1 MWEKCSND
9 FLVKFF
15 PIGKTNLL
23 RSKISNFQQQA
34 REFVLEAW
42 ERLQEYV
49 QVCPHHGMEDWLLIQ
64 NFYHRLSMESRQQL
78 DAAAR
83 GAFFSLK
90 VGPAKELIEKMVENQ
105 GWTYEHLNGMSHSY
119 KINFV
124 SMEYLLSKL
133 EERANWKRDRAA
145 IEYFAAK
152 QPQVSMSC
160 EERGGMNHTSDDCPS
175 RDLKSLLND
184 DGYGPSPPQP
194 YQRWNPQINQGNS
207 PIHPSDYS
215 SVRDLVFSQAK
226 INEQIH
232 AKLFDHDRILGDI
245 HARLDEFS
253 LAFRNQ
259 LNFNERLENQLSTL
273 ISKISH
279 NEKLML

>member
-1 MWEKCSND
+1 
-9 FLVKFF
+9 
-15 PIGKTNLL
+15 
-23 RSKISNFQQQA
+23 
-34 REFVLEAW
+34 
-42 ERLQEYV
+42 
-49 QVCPHHGMEDWLLIQ
+49 
-64 NFYHRLSMESRQQL
+64 MESHQHL

-83 GAFFSLK
+83 AAFFSLK
-90 VGPAKELIEKMVENQ
+90 VGQAKELIEKMVENQ
-105 GWTYEHLNGMSHSY
+105 GWTDDHLKAMSHSY
-119 KINFV
+119 EVNSL
-124 SMEYLLSKL
+124 SMEYLLNKL

-160 EERGGMNHTSDDCPS
+160 EECRGMNHISDVCPS

-184 DGYGPSPPQP
+184 GGYGPSPPQH
-194 YQRWNPQINQGNS
+194 YQRWNLQINQGNS
-207 PIHPSDYS
+207 PIHPFDYS
-215 SVRDLVFSQAK
+215 SVRDHVFSQAK
-226 INEQIH
+226 INKQIH

-253 LAFRNQ
+253 LALGNQ

-279 NEKLML
+279 NEKLNAITTRGAKTTRD